1 MFLSAAL
8 AHHLLAYSLLLL
20 GIGFFGE
27 GLDDLA
33 LLDAR
38 GAGDED
44 AVASLEAAGDG
55 IALPIIDGADG
66 DLGEGQLAV
75 LVDGVDELLVEH
87 LDRRALGNEDSACR
101 LGGYE
106 DRTYRAAMEL
116 ALSVGEVDTQ
126 RDSARGLV
134 DDATDALDRALFGV
148 FAAVGEAQTH
158 LGKALGGR
166 AIPCEGLH
174 LTLGDGEV
182 DVGLARIRYLRQ
194 GRSTLGADEIP
205 HAVVDG
211 ADDTRDGAGDGAVGE
226 VLACRD
232 EGSLGDGDIGLSA
245 LQCVGDLFVVALAD
259 DVLG

>member
-1 MFLSAAL
+1 MLLSAAL

-55 IALPIIDGADG
+55 VALPIIDGADG

-87 LDRRALGNEDSACR
+87 LDRRALGYEDSPCR

-106 DRTYRAAMEL
+106 DRTYRAATEL
-116 ALSVGEVDTQ
+116 TLSVGEVDTQ

-134 DDATDALDRALFGV
+134 DDAADALDRALDGIFT
-148 FAAVGEAQTH
+148 AVGEAQTH
-158 LGKALGGR
+158 LGKALGDR

-174 LTLGDGEV
+174 FTLGDGEV
-182 DVGLARIRYLRQ
+182 DVGLTRIRYLRQ

-245 LQCVGDLFVVALAD
+245 LQGVGDLFVVALAD

>member
-1 MFLSAAL
+1 MLLSSTAL
-8 AHHLLAYSLLLL
+8 AHHLLLDGLLLL

-55 IALPIIDGADG
+55 VALPIIDGADG

-87 LDRRALGNEDSACR
+87 LDRRTLGYEDSPCR

-106 DRTYRAAMEL
+106 DRTYRAATEL

-126 RDSARGLV
+126 RDSSRGLI
-134 DDATDALDRALFGV
+134 DDTADALDTPFDGI
-148 FAAVGEAQTH
+148 FTAVGEAQTH
-158 LGKALGGR
+158 LGKALGGGSIV
-166 AIPCEGLH
+166 AAYKGLV
-174 LTLGDGEV
+174 LLLRDREV
-182 DVGLARIRYLRQ
+182 DVGQTRVGDLSERI
-194 GRSTLGADEIP
+194 GALGIHEIP
-205 HAVVDG
+205 CAVVD
-211 ADDTRDGAGDGAVGE
+211 
-226 VLACRD
+226 
-232 EGSLGDGDIGLSA
+232 
-245 LQCVGDLFVVALAD
+245 
-259 DVLG
+259 

>member
-1 MFLSAAL
+1 MLLSSAAL

-55 IALPIIDGADG
+55 VALPIIDGADG

-75 LVDGVDELLVEH
+75 LVDGVDELLVEQ
-87 LDRRALGNEDSACR
+87 LNRGTLGHEDSPCR
-101 LGGYE
+101 LGGDE
-106 DRTYRAAMEL
+106 DRTYRATAEL

-126 RDSARGLV
+126 RDRTRGLV
-134 DDATDALDRALFGV
+134 DDAADALDRPFGGV
-148 FAAVGEAQTH
+148 FAAVGEAQAH
-158 LGKALGGR
+158 LGKALCGR
-166 AIPCEGLH
+166 AIPHEGLH

-182 DVGLARIRYLRQ
+182 DVGLTRI
-194 GRSTLGADEIP
+194 
-205 HAVVDG
+205 
-211 ADDTRDGAGDGAVGE
+211 
-226 VLACRD
+226 
-232 EGSLGDGDIGLSA
+232 
-245 LQCVGDLFVVALAD
+245 
-259 DVLG
+259 